1 MKSDSEIVRCYEH
14 NEWLNSQEVRRLY
27 QIVGDPWNFKSAEYS
42 NNMNELVA
50 TISSLVEMSSCKY
63 VIDFGGGVGAFSHAV
78 KSIYPDIKT
87 IGIDFDSA
95 MNSSI
100 YGAYD
105 EKIVLIEGENERDLM
120 KRRLPYCLDPSDIV
134 FFNLLNSA
142 YYLFLE
148 LPQPAI
154 ERMIGELVLHLTGG
168 YTPKY
173 VCVSGT
179 GWRYEPAYNA
189 CALLGLKELSEF
201 SLPLDNP
208 NPAFRGDLIS
218 KLYTNF

>member
-1 MKSDSEIVRCYEH
+1 
-14 NEWLNSQEVRRLY
+14 
-27 QIVGDPWNFKSAEYS
+27 
-42 NNMNELVA
+42 
-50 TISSLVEMSSCKY
+50 MSSCKY
-63 VIDFGGGVGAFSHAV
+63 VIDFGGGVGAFSYAV
-78 KSIYPDIKT
+78 KSIYPNIKT

-95 MNSSI
+95 LNSSI

-105 EKIVLIEGENERDLM
+105 EKIVLIEGEDERDLM
-120 KRRLPYCLDPSDIV
+120 KRQLPYCLYPSDIV
-134 FFNLLNSA
+134 FFNFLNSA
-142 YYLFLE
+142 YYLFIE
-148 LPQPAI
+148 HPQSAI

-173 VCVSGT
+173 VCISGT

-201 SLPLDNP
+201 SVPLDNP

-218 KLYTNF
+218 KLYANC